1 MSLLDVSQE
10 LLSIVGGEDA
20 GKCLHH
26 QGFCA
31 VLMSGLESL
40 MRITKAGAGERS
52 SPFAVTCSPVAPSR
66 LTSVI
71 TGLLHA
77 MKSAIDS
84 QEPKLGAGSV
94 DTTDSIGIEDHVALV
109 WSLDHNEAPS
119 AVSKP
124 NTDVHSVADFYSQ
137 LMQALRGITSS
148 VIEEA
153 SLNTAKRSL
162 AMTMLAKVTRSLPS
176 PNKHNDVRMQDDEEL
191 SRTLHTAQH
200 WICIIQHELH
210 KPDMSF
216 LDPRASSSNS
226 AVTIVSE
233 LLSAARF
240 CCLAIRCEKL
250 PRHFKR
256 PLRSLAQNCVECAFA
271 SMVSGPGNTGHF
283 TTRGADRERASQ
295 MLAWFQ
301 VGILNLCFCP
311 FFFSMSNF
319 CDNVSHTA
327 LSL

>member
-1 MSLLDVSQE
+1 MKTTSHGLNWTTMKHPLRFPSQTPMYI
-10 LLSIVGGEDA
+10 LSR
-20 GKCLHH
+20 
-26 QGFCA
+26 FC
-31 VLMSGLESL
+31 
-40 MRITKAGAGERS
+40 
-52 SPFAVTCSPVAPSR
+52 
-66 LTSVI
+66 
-71 TGLLHA
+71 
-77 MKSAIDS
+77 
-84 QEPKLGAGSV
+84 
-94 DTTDSIGIEDHVALV
+94 
-109 WSLDHNEAPS
+109 
-119 AVSKP
+119 
-124 NTDVHSVADFYSQ
+124 Q

-256 PLRSLAQNCVECAFA
+256 PLRSLQNCVECAFA
-271 SMVSGPGNTGHF
+271 SMASGQETLVILP
-283 TTRGADRERASQ
+283 RGADRERASQ
-295 MLAWFQ
+295 CWHGSGRNQLVF
-301 VGILNLCFCP
+301 
-311 FFFSMSNF
+311 
-319 CDNVSHTA
+319 
-327 LSL
+327 LSLHVKLLRRATQLSVTRVPFKLSAPPPLTGQTFTSQTHRISWSVPQHPLIWIATLRNYTENMQAVH